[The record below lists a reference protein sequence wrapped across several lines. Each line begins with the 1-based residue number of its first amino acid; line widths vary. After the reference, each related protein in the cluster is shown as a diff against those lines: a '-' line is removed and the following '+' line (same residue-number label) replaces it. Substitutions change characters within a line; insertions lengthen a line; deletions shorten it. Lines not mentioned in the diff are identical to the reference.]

1 MQFSLVIDHLLTQVR
16 KLPAAFWVS
25 LIILLPLGTGG
36 LGVWLLSRMD
46 NVECQTVWSPLTTES
61 TRLYCAQV
69 TADLSTAT
77 DLAEAIK
84 LADSISLDHPL
95 RQDGDRLIQQWS
107 NRLLELGD
115 TAFQN
120 GKLEDAIAM
129 LESVPNHTSLH
140 TSVAERIE
148 QWREMWKTA
157 EGIFQK
163 AQDEIEADR
172 LTIAFAEARTLL
184 KINNNYWRTT
194 RFQEIVNQIQTT
206 KESKSAQTAADRKKR
221 IANASFERVRPLSTD
236 ELMSRWEKEQ
246 NQEAGVHLKKARSLA
261 AMGDPSRLRDAISE
275 AQMILSGSVQYTEAQ
290 QLIKDWSNTIE
301 TIEDRPALSR
311 ATVLARRGD
320 IASLEAAITEANS
333 IYFGRALYRE
343 AQANIDQWS
352 SQVRQIYDRQYSQEL
367 PPNDSLPPRD
377 PSFYQIPAS
386 P

>member
-1 MQFSLVIDHLLTQVR
+1 MQFFPVIDHLFTQMR
-16 KLPAAFWVS
+16 KLPAALWVG

-36 LGVWLLSRMD
+36 LGVLLLSRMD
-46 NVECQTVWSPLTTES
+46 DIECQTVWSPLTTES

-77 DLAEAIK
+77 ALAEAIK

-129 LESVPNHTSLH
+129 LESVPNNTSLY
-140 TSVAERIE
+140 TSVAQRIE
-148 QWREMWKTA
+148 QWRETWKTA
-157 EGIFQK
+157 EDIFQK
-163 AQDEIEADR
+163 VQDAIAADR
-172 LTIAFAEARTLL
+172 LAIAFAEARTLL
-184 KINNNYWRTT
+184 KVNNNYWRTT
-194 RFQEIVNQIQTT
+194 RFQEIVNQIQTS

-221 IANASFERVRPLSTD
+221 IANAPFERIRPLSTD

-246 NQEAGVHLKKARSLA
+246 NQEAGIHLKKARSLA
-261 AMGDPSRLRDAISE
+261 AIGDASRLRDAISE
-275 AQMILSGSVQYTEAQ
+275 AQMVLSGSVQYTEAQ
-290 QLIKDWSNTIE
+290 QLIKDWSSNIE
-301 TIEDRPALSR
+301 TIEDRPALNR
-311 ATVLARRGD
+311 ATALARRGD
-320 IASLEAAITEANS
+320 TASLEAAITEANS

-343 AQANIDQWS
+343 AQANIDQWTA
-352 SQVRQIYDRQYSQEL
+352 QVRQLYDRQYSQEL
-367 PPNDSLPPRD
+367 PPNDSLPSRD